1 MFLIDIVIKTESMP
15 KEQADTLLDQHR
27 AWFKEQ
33 FEAGHFLVVGPY
45 RDQEA
50 AGIVMAQA
58 ESRDAIDA
66 LIAKDS
72 YYPDKA
78 VYTVR
83 EFQANLIADQ
93 ITSYRGQ

>member
-1 MFLIDIVIKTESMP
+1 MFLIDIVIKTEVVP
-15 KEQADTLLDQHR
+15 KEQADLLLDKHR

-33 FEAGHFLVVGPY
+33 FERGHFLVVGPY
-45 RDQEA
+45 RDQTA
-50 AGIVMAQA
+50 AGLVLAQA
-58 ESRDAIDA
+58 DSREELEA
-66 LIAKDS
+66 LLAKDS